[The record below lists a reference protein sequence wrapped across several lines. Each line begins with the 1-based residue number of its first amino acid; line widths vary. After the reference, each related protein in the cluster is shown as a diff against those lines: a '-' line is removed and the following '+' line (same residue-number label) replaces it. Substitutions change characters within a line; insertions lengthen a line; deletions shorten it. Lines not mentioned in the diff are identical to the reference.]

1 MTKNIL
7 GTPERK
13 TIKLGGKDYRLS
25 PLNLNVLA
33 DIEEGFDCSIDK
45 VGKMLDKE
53 RASALRRLVYI
64 LLKQEYPD
72 MTLEKIGEMIDLSNM
87 AEVSEALA
95 KTLAGE

>member
-1 MTKNIL
+1 MMSVL

-13 TIKLGGKDYRLS
+13 TIKLGDEEYRLS

-45 VGKMLDKE
+45 VGKMLDKK
-53 RASALRRLVYI
+53 RASALRRLVHI

-72 MTLEKIGEMIDLSNM
+72 MTLEKIGELINLSNM

-95 KTLAGE
+95 KVLTGE

>member
-1 MTKNIL
+1 MSVLST
-7 GTPERK
+7 GDRK
-13 TIKLGGKDYRLS
+13 TIKLGDKDYRLS

-33 DIEEGFDCSIDK
+33 DIEEGFDCSIDR
-45 VGKMLDKE
+45 VGKMLDKK
-53 RASALRRLVYI
+53 RASALRRLVHI

-72 MTLEKIGEMIDLSNM
+72 MTIEKIGELINLSNM

>member
-7 GTPERK
+7 STPERK
-13 TIKLGGKDYRLS
+13 TIKLGDKEYRLS
-25 PLNLNVLA
+25 ALNLNVLA

-45 VGKMLDKE
+45 VGKMLDKK

-72 MTLEKIGEMIDLSNM
+72 MTLEKIGELIDLSNM

>member
-1 MTKNIL
+1 MVL

-13 TIKLGGKDYRLS
+13 TIKLGDKDYRLS

-45 VGKMLDKE
+45 VGKMLDKK

-72 MTLEKIGEMIDLSNM
+72 MTIEKIGGLIDLSNM

>member
-7 GTPERK
+7 GTPEK
-13 TIKLGGKDYRLS
+13 KIIKLGENEYRLS

-45 VGKMLDKE
+45 VGKMLDKK
-53 RASALRRLVYI
+53 RASALRKLVYI

-72 MTLEKIGEMIDLSNM
+72 MTLEKIGGFIDLSNM
-87 AEVSEALA
+87 AEISEALA
-95 KTLAGE
+95 KVLAGD